1 VAPIGSPEEAIISSL
16 GLEVP
21 TWREM
26 AGPLS
31 PRDPEA
37 NKGSFGHVLVVG
49 GSLGKAGAAAMAGM
63 AALRSGA
70 GLVTVACPR
79 SVLATVAAFRPEL
92 MTEALEETEAGTIS
106 LRALEYGRMDALI
119 QGKSVVALGPGIGR
133 HTETSEF
140 ARTLVEKFRV
150 PMVIDADG
158 LNAFQGAVGKLDGSV
173 HPLVLTPHPGE
184 MARLIGGTIADVEND
199 RIGIARKFAEQ
210 HKLVLV
216 LKGHRT
222 LTALPD
228 GRVWV
233 NHSGNPGMATGGM
246 GDILTGMAAGL
257 WAQGLPKK
265 PTNASAGSP
274 ASEAIVA
281 AVYLH
286 GLAGDVACE
295 AQGELSLTA
304 TDLLAALPEAI
315 RRVKATGREKY
326 VWLNELPSSA
336 RS

>member
-1 VAPIGSPEEAIISSL
+1 V
-16 GLEVP
+16 
-21 TWREM
+21 
-26 AGPLS
+26 
-31 PRDPEA
+31 
-37 NKGSFGHVLVVG
+37 
-49 GSLGKAGAAAMAGM
+49 
-63 AALRSGA
+63 
-70 GLVTVACPR
+70 
-79 SVLATVAAFRPEL
+79 
-92 MTEALEETEAGTIS
+92 
-106 LRALEYGRMDALI
+106 
-119 QGKSVVALGPGIGR
+119 
-133 HTETSEF
+133 
-140 ARTLVEKFRV
+140 RTLAEKFCV

-158 LNAFQGAVGKLDGSV
+158 LNAFQGAAEKLDGSA

-184 MARLIGGTIADVEND
+184 MARLIGGTVADVEKE
-199 RIGIARKFAEQ
+199 RLAIARRFAQE

-265 PTNASAGSP
+265 PVSPSAGSP
-274 ASEAIVA
+274 ASEAIVT

-315 RRVKATGREKY
+315 RRVKASAREKY
-326 VWLNELPSSA
+326 VWLNEPPSPAWS
-336 RS
+336 